1 MGATLQG
8 SVLPTRNSVSINSA
22 VRLLM
27 TSNPLTI
34 DCVQVVLKKESKEPS
49 VAINTVADD
58 LGIKQAQDD
67 YQRLM
72 NNKSP
77 KNKRK

>member
-1 MGATLQG
+1 MAI
-8 SVLPTRNSVSINSA
+8 S
-22 VRLLM
+22 
-27 TSNPLTI
+27 LTI
-34 DCVQVVLKKESKEPS
+34 DGVQVALKKGSKEPS

-58 LGIKQAQDD
+58 LGIKQEQDD
-67 YQRLM
+67 YQRLI